1 MMQQIASSLLNRVP
15 TVGPD
20 DRQPPH
26 AESPAPILQIS
37 GDWSGAFAMLEA
49 LYEAGY
55 QLRLSI
61 ARRPMAEA
69 VRPAALTLVAL
80 GDPRAA
86 ALDPLLPRPQGGVA
100 PWLSWNRTDDPGI
113 ALAAY
118 SAGALTVLPGA
129 TTGPLLL
136 HSVRNALTLVTPTS
150 GPVARERHYARDEL
164 IALSADAV
172 LDISAGVVA
181 QSVIHADGGEVLL
194 GLCGP
199 GQLLVGHPADDCCLQ
214 LVAHTAVTVRVRRWD
229 EACRQPD
236 FAARLR
242 GRLRQMEAWS
252 AMGARHYLDQRLLG
266 IIELLGEQFGRPHE
280 AGTLVDVRITHA
292 QLAAAIG
299 ATRTTVTRLL
309 GDLRARG
316 LLSVSG
322 SGPHE
327 RFCLPGGAGHG
338 CHH

>member
-1 MMQQIASSLLNRVP
+1 MMRQTNASLLNEVSTLR
-15 TVGPD
+15 PD

-26 AESPAPILQIS
+26 AESPALVLQIR
-37 GDWSGAFAMLEA
+37 GDWAGGVAILEP

-55 QLRLSI
+55 QLHLSI
-61 ARRPMAEA
+61 AERPMPE
-69 VRPAALTLVAL
+69 AALALVAL
-80 GDPRAA
+80 GDSRASAVDALNPRG
-86 ALDPLLPRPQGGVA
+86 REGMA
-100 PWLSWNRTDDPGI
+100 PWICWNRNDDPGV

-118 SAGALTVLPGA
+118 SAGALAVLPSA
-129 TTGPLLL
+129 ATGPLLL
-136 HSVRNALTLVTPTS
+136 HSVRNALTLVTPPPAPAT
-150 GPVARERHYARDEL
+150 RERHYERDEL
-164 IALSADAV
+164 IALPADAV
-172 LDISAGVVA
+172 LDIRAGIVA
-181 QSVIHADGGEVLL
+181 QSVLHTDGSEVLL

-199 GQLLVGHPADDCCLQ
+199 GQLLVGHPEDDCCLQ
-214 LVAHTAVTVRVRRWD
+214 LIAHTDVTACVQRWD

-266 IIELLGEQFGRPHE
+266 IIELLGEQFGRPHD

-322 SGPHE
+322 SGAHE
-327 RFCLPGGAGHG
+327 RFCLPDGAVHS

>member
-1 MMQQIASSLLNRVP
+1 MQQAASSLLNRSP
-15 TVGPD
+15 TLGPD
-20 DRQPPH
+20 DRRAPLGK
-26 AESPAPILQIS
+26 SPAPILQIC
-37 GDWSGAFAMLEA
+37 GDWAREFALLEA

-55 QLRLSI
+55 QLHLMI
-61 ARRPMAEA
+61 AERSTVETMQ
-69 VRPAALTLVAL
+69 PAALTLVAL
-80 GDPRAA
+80 GDPHAA
-86 ALDPLLPRPQGGVA
+86 ALDTLLPRLGEGAA
-100 PWLSWNRTDDPGI
+100 PWLCWNRADDPGI

-118 SAGALTVLPGA
+118 SAGALAVLRGA
-129 TTGPLLL
+129 TTGALLL
-136 HSVRNALTLVTPTS
+136 QSVRNALTLVAPAPATL
-150 GPVARERHYARDEL
+150 ARARHYTRDEL
-164 IALSADAV
+164 IALPADAV
-172 LDISAGVVA
+172 LDIRAGVVA
-181 QSVIHADGGEVLL
+181 QSVLHADGSEVLL

-199 GQLLVGHPADDCCLQ
+199 GQLLVGHPEDDCCLQ
-214 LVAHTAVTVRVRRWD
+214 LVAHTDVTVRVRRWD

-236 FAARLR
+236 FATRLR
-242 GRLRQMEAWS
+242 SRLRQMEAWS

-266 IIELLGEQFGRPHE
+266 IIELLGEQFGRPHD

-327 RFCLPGGAGHG
+327 RFCLPDGARHS